1 MNPHRIIF
9 TMVVCVLYFLSST
22 KEMIPDISSLLRQA
36 QFSVPNLQ
44 EESNRTFENDTIL
57 SLLHTIFIKET
68 IEEANKI
75 ITNENLTVSPKC
87 LSDVK
92 KYIIRENLDKEDEDY
107 AYYYLQKFV
116 WDSSKNKNFLH

>member
-57 SLLHTIFIKET
+57 SFLHTIFIKET
-68 IEEANKI
+68 IEDANKI

-87 LSDVK
+87 LSNVK
-92 KYIIRENLDKEDEDY
+92 KYMTRENLDKEDEDY

-116 WDSSKNKNFLH
+116 WYSSKNKNFLH